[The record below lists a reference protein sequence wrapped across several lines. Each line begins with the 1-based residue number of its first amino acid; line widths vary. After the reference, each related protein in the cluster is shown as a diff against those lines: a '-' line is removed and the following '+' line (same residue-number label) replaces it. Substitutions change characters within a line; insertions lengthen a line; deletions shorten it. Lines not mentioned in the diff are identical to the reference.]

1 MQKFFYRVEL
11 MKKIN
16 IMFFCQFCNQCL
28 TQAHSIVILIRLDTE
43 FVFKNTRNRV
53 L

>member
-1 MQKFFYRVEL
+1 MQNFFYRVEL

-28 TQAHSIVILIRLDTE
+28 TRAHSIVILIRLDTE

>member
-16 IMFFCQFCNQCL
+16 IMFFL
-28 TQAHSIVILIRLDTE
+28 PILQSMFDTSA
-43 FVFKNTRNRV
+43 FYCYTN
-53 L
+53 